1 MTREFVDFAETLE
14 QVYGTFFDKEE
25 GFVICPECEE
35 PIYECDWSRSAYCPT
50 GIKSVYRCP
59 VCEETLGE

>member
-1 MTREFVDFAETLE
+1 MTKEFVDFAETLE
-14 QVYGTFFDKEE
+14 QVYGTFFDREE

-35 PIYECDWSRSAYCPT
+35 PIYDCDWAPNHFIT
-50 GIKSVYRCP
+50 DTEGIYRCP